1 MIAYTISFVLM
12 ALGIYAILA
21 KENLI
26 KKIIGLTI
34 FTNGIHLFLISLGY
48 FASAK
53 TKIAPII
60 TTLDYAPITEL
71 FVDPLPQALVLTS
84 IVIDLSITALAAAL
98 IIQIHKK
105 FKTISAKKLTGL
117 KG

>member
-1 MIAYTISFVLM
+1 MIAYTISFMLM
-12 ALGIYAILA
+12 ALGIYAVLA

-34 FTNGIHLFLISLGY
+34 FTNGIHLFLISLGF
-48 FASAK
+48 FASARAK
-53 TKIAPII
+53 MAPIL
-60 TTLDYAPITEL
+60 TTLNSAPITEL
-71 FVDPLPQALVLTS
+71 FADPLPQALVLTS
-84 IVIDLSITALAAAL
+84 IVIDLSITALAVAI

>member
-1 MIAYTISFVLM
+1 MFVYTISFILM

-34 FTNGIHLFLISLGY
+34 FTNGIHLFLIALGY
-48 FASAK
+48 SK
-53 TKIAPII
+53 TGSAPII
-60 TTLDYAPITEL
+60 TTIKQAPITSL

-84 IVIDLSITALAAAL
+84 IVIDLSITALAVAI

-105 FKTISAKKLTGL
+105 FKTVSAKKLNNLRG
-117 KG
+117 

>member
-1 MIAYTISFVLM
+1 MT
-12 ALGIYAILA
+12 LGIYTVLA

-34 FTNGIHLFLISLGY
+34 FTNGIHLFLIALGY
-48 FASAK
+48 FQTTQ
-53 TKIAPII
+53 TKIAPIL
-60 TTLDYAPITEL
+60 TTLNTPIAET
-71 FVDPLPQALVLTS
+71 FANPLPQALVLTS

-105 FKTISAKKLTGL
+105 FKTVSAKKLNRL